1 MAERKGLD
9 PSQFGKTGEW
19 FPKIMESC
27 AAMLGTKGW
36 LHHGCWKLCG
46 DFEPGFDLMSGIY
59 PKCPLP
65 KVMAYHYM
73 SEDGKCLLFKVKPVA
88 EVEEDKA

>member
-36 LHHGCWKLCG
+36 LLRGWRFY
-46 DFEPGFDLMSGIY
+46 FEDEVGHVVETAGYAEGFNPEDDDESEG
-59 PKCPLP
+59 
-65 KVMAYHYM
+65 VSSDETAY
-73 SEDGKCLLFKVKPVA
+73 
-88 EVEEDKA
+88 